1 MFTGDEI
8 EKLVKVLSGGEK
20 ARLALARMLVVP
32 SHLILLDEPT
42 NHLDLESI
50 TAFNN
55 SLNNF
60 KGTLLCST
68 SDHAFSQ
75 SLGTR
80 IVELTPSGVIDRHML
95 FDEYM
100 TDPKIKEL
108 RSKLTS
114 GA

>member
-1 MFTGDEI
+1 MNLQTTWI
-8 EKLVKVLSGGEK
+8 W
-20 ARLALARMLVVP
+20 
-32 SHLILLDEPT
+32 
-42 NHLDLESI
+42 ESI

-60 KGTLLCST
+60 KGPLLCST

-100 TDPKIKEL
+100 TDPKIKEYAPSFPAVL
-108 RSKLTS
+108 SKDKI
-114 GA
+114 GADYNNGDNHTHYFNRFPRGDIHLFCVVCT